1 MLPKNVFYYGVDKGL
16 PERRTLRAGPLSVA
30 FEAGDLRTIRLG
42 DHEILRR
49 VYVAIRDRTWGTVPA
64 VLSHLRVDDDGSSFQ
79 ISFEA
84 QNQQNEIDFVWQAVI
99 CGDRRGTIT
108 FSMDGRARSTFW
120 RNRIGFCILHPLECA
135 GIPCRIEH
143 VDGSAEDSSFPR
155 GIAPQ
160 FIRDGIV
167 KPVHPFEN
175 MRAVSHEVVPGVR
188 ARVGFEGDVFEL
200 EDQRNWTDASFK
212 IYSTPLNLPYPV
224 EIREGTAICQSMTL
238 TLEGL
243 VPVDPVAVR
252 ERELVFAVGVDLAPV
267 GPLPRIG
274 LGVAGHGQ
282 PLSQKELGRLEA
294 LNLAHLRTDLDLSVP
309 GYEAV
314 LRRATSEAEA
324 LGVPL
329 EVALWLSDA
338 AADQLRAFRAV
349 LEPMG
354 PEVCTWLVFHQ
365 AEESTAEPW
374 VRLARQYLADY
385 DGRAKIGA
393 GTHAFFTE
401 LNRGRPPLSALDLVC
416 YSIIPQVHAFDNTS
430 LVETLAVQAMT
441 VENARRFCG
450 DLPLAISPVTL
461 RKHPGR
467 TAARTAQGREGGG
480 LPAHVDVRQMSL
492 FGAGWTAGSL
502 KYLAESGAWSVTYYE
517 TSGWCGVMETEAG
530 SPLPD
535 RFRSLPGSVFPV
547 YHVLADVGEFAHGQI
562 VPTRSTDRLKI
573 EGLAVERDGRRRVV
587 VANLSAESLHLEVR
601 GLSEQVRV
609 RRLDETNVERAM
621 LAPEAFRLQEGQ
633 PALTSGGTL
642 GLDLLPYALVRIDTS
657 RSPAAE

>member
-1 MLPKNVFYYGVDKGL
+1 MLPKNVLYYGVEEEL
-16 PERRTLRAGPLSVA
+16 PQRRTLRAGPLSLV

-42 DHEILRR
+42 EHEILRR
-49 VYVAIRDRTWGTVPA
+49 VYVAIRDRAWGTVPA
-64 VLSHLRVDDDGSSFQ
+64 ALSHLRVDDDGDSFQ

-84 QNQQNEIDFVWQAVI
+84 QNRQGDIDFLWQAVI
-99 CGDRRGTIT
+99 RGDRRGRIT

-120 RNRIGFCILHPLECA
+120 RSRIGFCILHSLECA
-135 GIPCRIEH
+135 GVPCRIEH

-155 GIAPQ
+155 EIAPQ

-175 MRAVSHEVVPGVR
+175 IKAVSHEVAPGVR
-188 ARVGFEGDVFEL
+188 ARVGFEGDVFEM

-224 EIREGTAICQSMTL
+224 EIRAGTAISQAMTL

-243 VPVDPVAVR
+243 APVDPVPVR
-252 ERELVFAVGVDLAPV
+252 ERELVFAVGVDPAPA

-282 PLSQKELGRLEA
+282 PLSQKELGRLKA
-294 LNLAHLRTDLDLSVP
+294 LDLAHLRADLDLSEP
-309 GYEAV
+309 GHEAV
-314 LRRATSEAEA
+314 LRRAGLEAQA

-329 EVALWLSDA
+329 EVALVLSDA
-338 AADQLRAFRAV
+338 AAEELRAFRAV
-349 LEPMG
+349 LESMA
-354 PEVCTWLVFHQ
+354 PEVCTWLVFHR
-365 AEESTAEPW
+365 AEESTTEPW
-374 VRLARQYLADY
+374 VRLARQHLADY

-393 GTHAFFTE
+393 GTRAFFTE
-401 LNRGRPPLSALDLVC
+401 LNRGRPPLPALDLVC
-416 YSIIPQVHAFDNTS
+416 YSIMPQVHAFDNTS
-430 LVETLAVQAMT
+430 LVETLAVQAVT
-441 VENARRFCG
+441 VENARRFCVG
-450 DLPLAISPVTL
+450 LPLAVSPVTL
-461 RKHPGR
+461 KKRPGG
-467 TAARTAQGREGGG
+467 AVAQTAQGRDGGG
-480 LPAHVDVRQMSL
+480 LPRHVDVRQMSL

-530 SPLPD
+530 SPMPGQ
-535 RFRSLPGSVFPV
+535 FRSLPGSVFPL
-547 YHVLADVGEFAHGQI
+547 YHVLADVGEFARGQI
-562 VPTRSTDRLKI
+562 VPTRSTARLKI
-573 EGLAVERDGRRRVV
+573 DGLAVERDGRRRVV
-587 VANLSAESLHLEVR
+587 VANLSAEPLHIKVR

-621 LAPEAFRLQEGQ
+621 LAPEAFRLQAGQ

-642 GLDLLPYALVRIDTS
+642 GLDLLPYALVRVDTGK
-657 RSPAAE
+657 SPAGG